1 MATARCLCL
10 LTTGAPPVQG
20 NAVKW
25 AGVLVKTGVYK
36 DGDET
41 NGACTTVHGVM
52 EAVDWILK
60 QEGH

>member
-1 MATARCLCL
+1 L